1 MPTVAEILK
10 SAGMG
15 DEDIAKL
22 DAKAVTAMSGVL
34 TAAEQAQQ
42 QAELAQRAA
51 QQMFENEITPALNG
65 WGQKE
70 ANLTA
75 ERDYYKTLATKAKD
89 GGFVAE
95 VPPFQAGAPTPVAPN
110 VVPGMPSLQELEQK
124 LGGAFGTLSDLQW
137 QYRSLHGREMPDAPT
152 ALASEAAAQRMS
164 LAEYAAKKYDFA
176 GRKAAMAA
184 DEKKKSEDAIRKA
197 AIEET
202 DKKWAEK
209 IGSNPNV
216 RQAQVSN
223 YSELKKGV
231 TDGKRPDPLKLG
243 TREQRHAATRA
254 NIQREVEASATIQ

>member
-15 DEDIAKL
+15 DEEIAKL

-42 QAELAQRAA
+42 QGELAQRAA

-75 ERDYYKTLATKAKD
+75 ERDYYKTLASKAKD

-95 VPPFQAGAPTPVAPN
+95 VPPFQTGTVTPPPN
-110 VVPGMPSLQELEQK
+110 QVPGMPSLAELEQK

-137 QYRSLHGREMPDAPT
+137 QYRSLHGREMPDSPT
-152 ALASEAAAQRMS
+152 S
-164 LAEYAAKKYDFA
+164 LAAEAQANRMGLADYAAKKYDFV
-176 GRKAAMAA
+176 GRKAAM
-184 DEKKKSEDAIRKA
+184 ETETRKKSEDAIRKA
-197 AIEET
+197 AIEEN

-209 IGSNPNV
+209 VGSNPNI

-231 TDGKRPDPLKLG
+231 TDGARPDPLKLPS
-243 TREQRHAATRA
+243 REARHAATRA

>member
-1 MPTVAEILK
+1 
-10 SAGMG
+10 MG
-15 DEDIAKL
+15 DEEIAKL

-34 TAAEQAQQ
+34 SAAEQERQ

-51 QQMFENEITPALNG
+51 SQMFENEITPALNS

-75 ERDYYKTLATKAKD
+75 QLAYYKELAVKAKD
-89 GGFVAE
+89 GGFLAE
-95 VPPFQAGAPTPVAPN
+95 APPFQAGTVPPPAN
-110 VVPGMPSLQELEQK
+110 VVPGMPSLAELEQK

-152 ALASEAAAQRMS
+152 ALAAEAAAQRMS
-164 LAEYAAKKYDFA
+164 LADYAAKKYDFA
-176 GRKAAMAA
+176 GRKAAMQA
-184 DEKKKSEDAIRKA
+184 EERKKSEDAIRKA

-209 IGSNPNV
+209 VGSNPNV

-231 TDGKRPDPLKLG
+231 TDGQRPDPLKMG